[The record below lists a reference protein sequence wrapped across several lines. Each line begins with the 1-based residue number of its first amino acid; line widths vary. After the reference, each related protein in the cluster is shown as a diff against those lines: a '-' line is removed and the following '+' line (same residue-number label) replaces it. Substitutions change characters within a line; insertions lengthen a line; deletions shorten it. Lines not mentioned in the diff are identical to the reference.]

1 MTRISATTP
10 LPDATPNPLAA
21 DRRAILLLAGAMVV
35 LNGAL
40 VATGL
45 WRSLAPVALLA
56 SFVLLVF
63 ICERMGRLV
72 PLRGRTGYERTLAL
86 GFPALVLL
94 LWQFAGDYGLINPM
108 WFPPPT
114 KIAGGLWDLTVNYDR
129 FSETSLLGRPWLIP
143 EYFGRDGL
151 NGVWTLLSESHVL
164 ATISRVL
171 FGFVLGAIPGIL
183 LGVVMGINQTVRL
196 MLDTTLSAIYVL
208 PKIAI
213 FPIVMLI
220 FADPFGEGP
229 KILVVALS
237 VFILMTI
244 NTMAGVRDIDRVYL
258 MAGRNYGAHGWQL
271 MRHVIIPGAL
281 PVIFAGLRIALGTAM
296 IVIIS
301 VEFLRAKQGV
311 GFITFYYWEVLNPEK
326 MYAGLVVVM
335 MLGVLLT
342 YTLQAVQRRLMPWQ
356 R

>member
-1 MTRISATTP
+1 MTDMASPAP
-10 LPDATPNPLAA
+10 VADASSKTAA
-21 DRRAILLLAGAMVV
+21 DRRAVLLLIAAGVALHV
-35 LNGAL
+35 AL

-45 WRSLAPVALLA
+45 WRAWAWPSLLA
-56 SFVLLVF
+56 SFILLVLV
-63 ICERMGRLV
+63 CEHVGRMV
-72 PLRGRTGYERTLAL
+72 PPWSLRTYERTLAL
-86 GFPALVLL
+86 GFPVLVLL
-94 LWQFAGDYGLINPM
+94 VWQLAGDYGLINPN
-108 WFPPPT
+108 WFPQPT
-114 KIAGGLWDLTVNYDR
+114 KIAGGLWDLIVRYDR
-129 FSETSLLGRPWLIP
+129 HSETSLLGRPWLIP

-151 NGVWTLLSESHVL
+151 AGVWTLLSESHVL
-164 ATISRVL
+164 ATVSRV
-171 FGFVLGAIPGIL
+171 FAGFVLGAIPGIL
-183 LGVVMGINQTVRL
+183 LGVVMGLNQTVRL

-213 FPIVMLI
+213 FPIVMLM

-229 KILVVALS
+229 KIVVVALA

-244 NTMAGVRDIDRVYL
+244 NTMAGVRSIDAVYL
-258 MAGRNYGAHGWQL
+258 MAGRNYGAHGWQM
-271 MRHVIIPGAL
+271 MRHVVIPGAM

-326 MYAGLVVVM
+326 MYAGLLVVM

-342 YTLQAVQRRLMPWQ
+342 LALQWLQHRMMPWQ